1 MLISSLHYTLFHYPS
16 FRTRHSLSSSPPTLT
31 LTNHSSLPL
40 AQFRLS
46 APQLS
51 ITDSASQLCQLICT
65 GGALPDEVLSPS
77 FFGAPFWLFVSFKS
91 ALEEYVEEVSDID
104 FVSLAFVDVLALE
117 EVLEVEEKRGMVRL
131 FGDDNGNFCS

>member
-1 MLISSLHYTLFHYPS
+1 M
-16 FRTRHSLSSSPPTLT
+16 
-31 LTNHSSLPL
+31 
-40 AQFRLS
+40 
-46 APQLS
+46 
-51 ITDSASQLCQLICT
+51 
-65 GGALPDEVLSPS
+65 
-77 FFGAPFWLFVSFKS
+77 SFKS